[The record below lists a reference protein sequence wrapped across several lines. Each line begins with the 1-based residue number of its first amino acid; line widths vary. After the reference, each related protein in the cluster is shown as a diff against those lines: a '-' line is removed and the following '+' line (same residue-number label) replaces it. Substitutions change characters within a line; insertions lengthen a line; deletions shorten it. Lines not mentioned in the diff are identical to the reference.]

1 MHQPESMYEAWKYV
15 NAGKMHR
22 YKKDDTEMTV
32 RNISGQ
38 NRREKRQIQAEKGRF
53 FFVVVVVKIWF

>member
-38 NRREKRQIQAEKGRF
+38 NRREKRQIQTEKGKF
-53 FFVVVVVKIWF
+53 FFCCCC